1 MNDNKMEQLKQDA
14 EDMNKAA
21 DEALKI
27 EKDLNLRGDKVS
39 KIVKTIA
46 LTILAFISGTI
57 LWKKF
62 KDWKDARAKKKAE
75 KDRKLTPEEDQTIKR
90 AAIEAERKAAKEN
103 PEAYKTYE
111 NDEYE
116 PVK

>member
-1 MNDNKMEQLKQDA
+1 MKNDA

-27 EKDLNLRGDKVS
+27 EKDLNLKGDKVS

-46 LTILAFISGTI
+46 LTILAFISGKI

-75 KDRKLTPEEDQTIKR
+75 KDRQLTPEEADKIKK
-90 AAIEAERKAAKEN
+90 AGIEAERRAAKEN
-103 PEAYKTYE
+103 PEAYASYSD
-111 NDEYE
+111 DEYE
-116 PVK
+116 PIKD